1 MLFNA
6 IAGRADRKWVVL
18 QGWWARHAPLVRAK
32 SIRPVELLVSGH
44 PEINENER
52 KKKHKYNKNLREK
65 KSWDPLSANGCNARM
80 SSTTSPSARQS
91 DICR

>member
-52 KKKHKYNKNLREK
+52 KKKTQIQQKSKGEK
-65 KSWDPLSANGCNARM
+65 ELG
-80 SSTTSPSARQS
+80 SPFCKWLQRS
-91 DICR
+91 DVVDYVAIGQTK